1 MRNFMEKHWKK
12 TLLVVLIVVLLALSY
27 GIINLLL
34 DKQETEQT
42 IVDNVQIIEEQL
54 VAEEKTDDELKN
66 DDLSVEEESEP
77 EEVTENSY
85 NVSSSEPEVIIDNE
99 EGESENKSIIVTTK
113 DEEKSE
119 TKVDLEQDSDDD
131 GAEDYIEDYFGTD
144 KTKSD
149 TDGDGLSDF
158 IELYSLVL
166 EPLSTDTNENGV
178 LDGDEDLDGD
188 GLTNIEESVIGTNII
203 YVDTDGDG
211 LSDYDED
218 MVHNTNPTK
227 EDTDDDGVSDAKEI
241 EMGTDSSVFE
251 ETFYTV
257 VKADEEDTVKV
268 SVETTLSGEQVESL
282 TVERYESEFLFPTTM
297 PGYIGG
303 AYDFSVDGEIG
314 TATIKFEFDEA
325 LLTDATFDPVIYYFD
340 EENQVLEEL
349 DTIVSGNVA
358 AAEVTHFSKYILLN
372 RKIYRDAFE
381 WQDVWNTIGYSE
393 MEVVFVI
400 DLFPSVQ
407 TDAIRSTACNL
418 VDILPDDCKLCVVN
432 YVGTINIYYEWRTDK
447 AKIKQI
453 LKYGNNMSDS
463 DVVSTDGAVNAA
475 INQFDTTA
483 TNVLKKVILLT
494 DDQASYIYYYPEII
508 KTANSN
514 NINIYTIWFGDNE
527 SKFFLDYLEPLANE
541 TGGKPY
547 IMSNDKQVG
556 QLCEEFYKEFTVELD
571 SDEDGVPDYY
581 EDNLR
586 MFNGVTLKLDKY
598 NPDTDG
604 DGLLDGEEVG
614 KLIYQYN
621 ENSTKVL
628 VTAQLSSNPLDK
640 DTDIDEISDEE
651 EVIIGT
657 NRFHVDTDND
667 GMLDGEEYVEGF
679 DPLEADADGD
689 GRYDWREYAEGT
701 DPYVYNKEWN
711 EYAWEFICGVVAGD
725 FIADSDSFA
734 TTAGQILG
742 SFIPGID
749 IRDVIGNCVHGDY
762 MMATVSFGSLIPVGG
777 DMTKALAKTG
787 KYVVKNTDNVPEI
800 AELLAFLNKHC
811 PDIAKAL
818 GKSDDFIDIAKQL
831 SKADNLKLT
840 RKQRKVLMETFE
852 NAGLSQYLLKTE
864 NLDGLKDAVNVGEDV
879 WENGACKRGRI
890 IDEFI
895 NEHLLGKGLGTNFP
909 VADRVVDR
917 TLVSTK
923 SLDIAAQSYQNPSR
937 VRSMLNKYLNDLNG
951 FERKYFKG
959 NDKLEW
965 GGKELKL
972 SEYDK
977 KALEIVLPDTMI
989 TENILKELNTFK
1001 ETMDKAGIEIWYRIT
1016 KSK

>member
-1 MRNFMEKHWKK
+1 MIFIATFLFTILQCRRRKKDEK
-12 TLLVVLIVVLLALSY
+12 LY
-27 GIINLLL
+27 G
-34 DKQETEQT
+34 ET
-42 IVDNVQIIEEQL
+42 
-54 VAEEKTDDELKN
+54 K
-66 DDLSVEEESEP
+66 SEP
-77 EEVTENSY
+77 
-85 NVSSSEPEVIIDNE
+85 
-99 EGESENKSIIVTTK
+99 
-113 DEEKSE
+113 
-119 TKVDLEQDSDDD
+119 KVDLEQDSDDD

-158 IELYSLVL
+158 IELYSLIL
-166 EPLSTDTNENGV
+166 EPLSTDMDGNGV

-188 GLTNIEESVIGTNII
+188 GLTNIEESAIGTNII

-211 LSDYDED
+211 LSDYDEN

-257 VKADEEDTVKV
+257 VEANEEDSVKV
-268 SVETTLSGEQVESL
+268 SVETILSGEQVESL

-303 AYDFSVDGEIG
+303 AYDFSVDGELG

-349 DTIVSGNVA
+349 ETTVSGNVA
-358 AAEVTHFSKYILLN
+358 SAEVTHFSKYILLDKRYQQN
-372 RKIYRDAFE
+372 AVRWWPISS
-381 WQDVWNTIGYSE
+381 VTGYSVT
-393 MEVVFVI
+393 EVVFIISETDSIQLLDSADERYAIVDNTI
-400 DLFPSVQ
+400 DQLPHCCALGVMKYFSGLIRWKNLYFEKEYVKECVHGQHLNDAGSVSIAGYC
-407 TDAIRSTACNL
+407 DNDIDYAIMNWAIRTATDL
-418 VDILPDDCKLCVVN
+418 YSYRYDYALKIFVVL
-432 YVGTINIYYEWRTDK
+432 GEPRT
-447 AKIKQI
+447 
-453 LKYGNNMSDS
+453 SDS
-463 DVVSTDGAVNAA
+463 GVYKEVKNLAKAHNIKVYTV
-475 INQFDTTA
+475 QFGEESDDT
-483 TNVLKKVILLT
+483 N
-494 DDQASYIYYYPEII
+494 
-508 KTANSN
+508 
-514 NINIYTIWFGDNE
+514 
-527 SKFFLDYLEPLANE
+527 YLEKWSDE
-541 TGGKPY
+541 TGGIHYYASDIADTNILSDAILEEMYKDT
-547 IMSNDKQVG
+547 DK
-556 QLCEEFYKEFTVELD
+556 
-571 SDEDGVPDYY
+571 DGVPDFY
-581 EDNLR
+581 EENLR

-598 NPDTDG
+598 NSDTDG

-614 KLIYQYN
+614 ELQYQYDMD
-621 ENSTKVL
+621 SRSVQVTSKVL
-628 VTAQLSSNPLDK
+628 SNPLSD

-689 GRYDWREYAEGT
+689 GRYDWLEYAEGT

-711 EYAWEFICGVVAGD
+711 EYAWEFIRGVVAGD

-749 IRDVIGNCVHGDY
+749 VRDVIGNCVHEDY
-762 MMATVSFGSLIPVGG
+762 LMASVSFAGLIPVGG
-777 DMTKALAKTG
+777 DATKAVGKIC
-787 KYVVKNTDNVPEI
+787 KYVAKNADNAPKI
-800 AELLAFLNKHC
+800 AELLAFLNKHF

-818 GKSDDFIDIAKQL
+818 GKSDDFIDVAKRL

-864 NLDGLKDAVNVGEDV
+864 NLDGLKDAVNIGEEV
-879 WENGACKRGRI
+879 WEEGACKRGRI

-895 NEHLLGKGLGTNFP
+895 NGHTSGKSLFAGEPLGSNFP
-909 VADRVVDR
+909 VFDRW
-917 TLVSTK
+917 LKNEKILISTK
-923 SLDIAAQSYQNPSR
+923 SLDIAAQSYQNPSKLKN
-937 VRSMLNKYLNDLNG
+937 MLNKYADSAKE
-951 FERKYFKG
+951 FEAKYMKDG
-959 NDKLEW
+959 VITW
-965 GGKELKL
+965 
-972 SEYDK
+972 DK
-977 KALEIVLPDTMI
+977 KTLQDTDFNKKVLEIILPDTII
-989 TENILKELNTFK
+989 TDNSLKVLNEFK
-1001 ETMDKAGIEIWYRIT
+1001 IEMEKNGMEVWYRIAQ
-1016 KSK
+1016 